1 MSESNPP
8 VAPVREERGKT
19 VIARELGGDLP
30 CARCRYNL
38 KGLSIRGV
46 CPECALPVRATVLA
60 VVDPR
65 AHELL
70 PLRWPLLVALGLMLW
85 SLAAGGAMAWAWGLT
100 IIELSGAPR
109 PGGWRGF
116 GPALLV
122 GLSGLGAI
130 ALVRPH
136 AMDDFGKGT
145 RAAVGG
151 VLAYLPLCGLMYF
164 LHAQLDPSGPPAYGA
179 GAVGDP
185 ARVALRLVIEV
196 LVVVI
201 ALALRPNAR
210 MLAARSYLMR
220 RGRTDRQTL
229 RALASVLVLCVMGDL
244 MRLGALQFEGGTAQL
259 ADQVA
264 QLLVML
270 GSVLFSVG
278 LVGVCVDCAR
288 LFGVILEP
296 PLSMGD
302 LLGTVDSG
310 PNAGHS

>member
-1 MSESNPP
+1 MAESNP
-8 VAPVREERGKT
+8 AASAREERGKS

-38 KGLSIRGV
+38 KGLSIRAV

-65 AHELL
+65 AHELR
-70 PLRWPLLVALGLMLW
+70 PLKWPRLVAFGMLLW
-85 SLAAGGAMAWAWGLT
+85 SFAAAGAMAWSWGLT
-100 IIELSGAPR
+100 IIEISGVQR
-109 PGGWRGF
+109 PGGGRGL

-122 GLSGLGAI
+122 ALSGVGAL
-130 ALVRPH
+130 ALIRPH
-136 AMDDFGKGT
+136 AMDDSGRGT
-145 RAAVGG
+145 RAAIAG

-164 LHAQLDPSGPPAYGA
+164 LHARLDPSGAPAYGPS
-179 GAVGDP
+179 AVGSP
-185 ARVALRLVIEV
+185 ER
-196 LVVVI
+196 VVVRLGINLLIVAI

-210 MLAARSYLMR
+210 MLAARSFLMR
-220 RGRTDRQTL
+220 TGRTDRQTL
-229 RALASVLVLCVMGDL
+229 RALASVLVLCVLGDL
-244 MRLGALQFEGGTAQL
+244 MRLGALQFEGGGAQL

-296 PLSMGD
+296 PLSMQD
-302 LLGTVDSG
+302 LLGTVETAPG
-310 PNAGHS
+310 RTT